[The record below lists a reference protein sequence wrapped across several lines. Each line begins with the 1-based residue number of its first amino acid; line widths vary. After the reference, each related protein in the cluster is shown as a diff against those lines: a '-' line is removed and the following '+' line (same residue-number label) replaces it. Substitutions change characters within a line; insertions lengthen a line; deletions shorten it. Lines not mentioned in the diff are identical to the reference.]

1 MYPCRKQ
8 KWKVRNECLSQINQY
23 KYIYELVLTRS
34 QNMKVATL
42 KSLIKRAFM
51 ISSTKVTLDKEL
63 THLKEVFTG
72 YNQYPL
78 KLVEE
83 IIKNETRQ
91 HERIEFPG

>member
-1 MYPCRKQ
+1 MNWYSHALKI
-8 KWKVRNECLSQINQY
+8 W
-23 KYIYELVLTRS
+23 
-34 QNMKVATL
+34 KVATL
-42 KSLIKRAFM
+42 KSLIKGVFM

-91 HERIEFPG
+91 REVSQNISENY